1 MTKFKFFLL
10 FGVAACVFAADVSFA
25 QEKAKD
31 APKAKAET
39 ALRKAADPDA
49 PQPGTPLAKWIDAEN
64 ALIAKLSAKDQESFF
79 ILRNKHSIIRAVE
92 VVERDVGAAV
102 KSCGKENPD
111 MKEKMSSRFGQ
122 WKDAVTP
129 ILDTARK
136 SLEREIAAQKIVDVK
151 AAKNVLKLNDAAY
164 EDGEKNMK
172 KVPVSSKEACEGLLA
187 SMNRTEDDMVT
198 LLQQTLLPESVIRKR
213 SDDADK
219 AEGKKTEAAKPD
231 EKKKAE

>member
-1 MTKFKFFLL
+1 
-10 FGVAACVFAADVSFA
+10 
-25 QEKAKD
+25 
-31 APKAKAET
+31 
-39 ALRKAADPDA
+39 
-49 PQPGTPLAKWIDAEN
+49 WIDAEN

-79 ILRNKHSIIRAVE
+79 IMRNKHSIIRAVE

-102 KSCGKENPD
+102 KSCGKANPD
-111 MKEKMSSRFGQ
+111 MKDKMTSRFDQ
-122 WKDAVTP
+122 WKDAVNP

-136 SLEREIAAQKIVDVK
+136 SLEREINEQKIVDVG

-164 EDGEKNMK
+164 KDGEKNMK
-172 KVPVSSKEACEGLLA
+172 KVPISTKEACEGLLA

-219 AEGKKTEAAKPD
+219 AEGKKKESAKPD

>member
-10 FGVAACVFAADVSFA
+10 IGVAACVFAGDVSHA
-25 QEKAKD
+25 QEKTKE
-31 APKAKAET
+31 APKAKTESVV
-39 ALRKAADPDA
+39 RKAADPDA

-79 ILRNKHSIIRAVE
+79 IMRNKHSIIRAVE

-102 KSCGKENPD
+102 KSCGKANPD
-111 MKEKMSSRFGQ
+111 MKEKMTSRFDQ
-122 WKDAVTP
+122 WKDAVDP

-136 SLEREIAAQKIVDVK
+136 SLEREIAEQKIVDVG

-164 EDGEKNMK
+164 KDGEKNMK
-172 KVPVSSKEACEGLLA
+172 KVPISTKEACEGLLA

-219 AEGKKTEAAKPD
+219 AEGKKKEASKPE